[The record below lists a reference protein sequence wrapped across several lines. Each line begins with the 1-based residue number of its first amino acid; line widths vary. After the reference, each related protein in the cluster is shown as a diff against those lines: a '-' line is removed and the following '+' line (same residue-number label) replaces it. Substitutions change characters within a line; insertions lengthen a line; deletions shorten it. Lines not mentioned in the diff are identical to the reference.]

1 MVKNHKR
8 GTALQ
13 RALAVFSLNDPNWG
27 RDNQSNGEN
36 NDRRG
41 DQNNGQ
47 RNDPNRPKDEGDRN
61 RQSGGPPDLDELWRD
76 FNRRLN
82 GLFGRKGGGNGGGR
96 PSLDNG
102 KPGRG
107 GAIALLAL
115 IGVVAVVWLG
125 SGVYIVQEGQ
135 AGVVLRFGK
144 YVGTTNAGVQWRL
157 PYPFE
162 SNEVVNMSQVRSIE
176 IGRNGTIRATNLKD
190 SSMLTADGNI
200 IDVRFVVQY
209 RIKDAADFLFNNADA
224 EANVAQAA
232 QTAVREIVGSHKMD
246 YVLYEGREQVALA
259 LTQSIQQILERYKD
273 GILVTSVTM
282 QNVQPPEQVQASFDD
297 AVKASQDRERQK
309 NEAQAYAND
318 VIPRANGTAARLI
331 QEAEGYK
338 ARVEA
343 QAEGDAA
350 RFDAVQAAYA
360 AAPAV
365 TRERLYLD
373 TMQQIYS
380 RSSKVLIDAKG
391 NNSMIYLPLDKL
403 LSQDGS
409 GASTSSA
416 PVAPGAGPRAAA
428 PTGASDA
435 VMTDSDLV
443 SPSSDATDPLRSR
456 SVFRSRDRSEAL
468 QDVR

>member
-1 MVKNHKR
+1 
-8 GTALQ
+8 
-13 RALAVFSLNDPNWG
+13 
-27 RDNQSNGEN
+27 
-36 NDRRG
+36 
-41 DQNNGQ
+41 
-47 RNDPNRPKDEGDRN
+47 
-61 RQSGGPPDLDELWRD
+61 
-76 FNRRLN
+76 
-82 GLFGRKGGGNGGGR
+82 
-96 PSLDNG
+96 
-102 KPGRG
+102 
-107 GAIALLAL
+107 
-115 IGVVAVVWLG
+115 
-125 SGVYIVQEGQ
+125 
-135 AGVVLRFGK
+135 
-144 YVGTTNAGVQWRL
+144 
-157 PYPFE
+157 
-162 SNEVVNMSQVRSIE
+162 
-176 IGRNGTIRATNLKD
+176 
-190 SSMLTADGNI
+190 
-200 IDVRFVVQY
+200 
-209 RIKDAADFLFNNADA
+209 
-224 EANVAQAA
+224 
-232 QTAVREIVGSHKMD
+232 
-246 YVLYEGREQVALA
+246 VLYEGREQVAIALA
-259 LTQSIQQILERYKD
+259 QSIQQILERYQD

-282 QNVQPPEQVQASFDD
+282 QNVQPPEQVQAAFDD

-331 QEAEGYK
+331 QEAQGYK

-343 QAEGDAA
+343 QAQGDAA

-403 LSQDGS
+403 LSQDG
-409 GASTSSA
+409 ATTA
-416 PVAPGAGPRAAA
+416 AVPRAPGPAARAGA

>member
-27 RDNQSNGEN
+27 RDNQSNGER
-36 NDRRG
+36 NDRRA

-96 PSLDNG
+96 PSLDGG

-115 IGVVAVVWLG
+115 IGVVAVIWVG

-144 YVGTTNAGVQWRL
+144 YVDTTNAGVQWRL

-162 SNEVVNMSQVRSIE
+162 SNEIVNMSQVRSIE
-176 IGRNGTIRATNLKD
+176 IGRSGTIRATNLKD

-209 RIKDAADFLFNNADA
+209 RIQDAADFLFNNADA

-259 LTQSIQQILERYKD
+259 LTQSIQQILARYKD

-282 QNVQPPEQVQASFDD
+282 QNVQPPEQVQAAFDD

-331 QEAEGYK
+331 QEAQGYK

-343 QAEGDAA
+343 QAQGDAA
-350 RFDAVQAAYA
+350 RFDAVQTAYA

-403 LSQDGS
+403 LSQDGA
-409 GASTSSA
+409 GASTPSRA
-416 PVAPGAGPRAAA
+416 PAGAARAAA
-428 PTGASDA
+428 PMGASDA